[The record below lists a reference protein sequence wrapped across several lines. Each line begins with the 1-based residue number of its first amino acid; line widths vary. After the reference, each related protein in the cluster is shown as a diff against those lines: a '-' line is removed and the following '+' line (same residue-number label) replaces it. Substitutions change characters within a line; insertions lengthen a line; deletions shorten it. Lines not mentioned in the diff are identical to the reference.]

1 MKVYVQ
7 TDLEGCA
14 GFVFF
19 QDFQDKSPEAFRHYD
34 RMCRLLTN
42 EVNAAV
48 KAAFDSG
55 AAEVIV
61 NDSHGIGYNIIF
73 EELDPRCEIIH
84 GRNCS
89 GPHWLPLLD
98 SSFDAL
104 VLVGMHAMEG
114 TEKAITP
121 HSKWEVN
128 DGEIYMSE
136 ASMAAAIAGD
146 YGIPAVFVSGDD
158 KLTSE
163 VKEKIT
169 NIETAVVKTS
179 LAAYQ
184 AKSLIPAKAC
194 ELIYEGVK
202 AGIANRDKIKP
213 YFIKGPVKLQLLD
226 NKGHIP
232 PLKPIIPEAIGGDT
246 IDEAFMNFERAMP
259 WTKFDVNVPD
269 GFQYPSLEIRKY

>member
-1 MKVYVQ
+1 MKVYIQ

-55 AAEVIV
+55 ASEVIV
-61 NDSHGIGYNIIF
+61 NDSHGTGYNIIF

-98 SSFDAL
+98 NSFDAL
-104 VLVGMHAMEG
+104 VLIGMHAMEG

-146 YGIPAVFVSGDD
+146 HDVPAVFVSGDD

-163 VKEKIT
+163 VKEKIPD
-169 NIETAVVKTS
+169 IETAVVKTS
-179 LAAYQ
+179 LATYQ

-202 AGIANRDKIKP
+202 AGIVNRNNIKP
-213 YFIKGPVKLQLLD
+213 YFIKGPVKLQLLE

-232 PLKPIIPEAIGGDT
+232 PLKPILPESISGDT

-269 GFQYPSLEIRKY
+269 GFQYPSYKIRK